1 MDDKKIIDLY
11 WKRSESAIAETDKKY
26 GRYCSTIAFNILH
39 NREDAEECVNDTYFK
54 VWGVI
59 PTLRPLKFSAF
70 IGRITR
76 NLSLNKYEYYNAKK
90 RGQGETQVVFEE
102 LQGCIVSTGNVEDAI
117 EDMLLSEKLN
127 CFLEGLP
134 TEKRKIFMRRYW
146 YLSGVKDIASDY
158 QMSESKVKMILLRT
172 RNALKEYLEQEGIVL

>member
-1 MDDKKIIDLY
+1 MDDNKIIDLY
-11 WKRSESAIAETDKKY
+11 WKRSEFAIAETDKKY
-26 GRYCSTIAFNILH
+26 
-39 NREDAEECVNDTYFK
+39 
-54 VWGVI
+54 
-59 PTLRPLKFSAF
+59 
-70 IGRITR
+70 GRITR

-102 LQGCIVSTGNVEDAI
+102 LQGCITSTGNVEDAI